1 MNRKQLLYGLVAVA
15 AIVLAIASYV
25 VYSGGSGSAL
35 PDDNGK
41 FSIKITPEDHTLGSP
56 TAPIQFV
63 EYAAPTCPHCA
74 HWDET
79 VFPQFKA
86 KYIDTG
92 KVHYVFRV
100 FALSSVDVAVEAMA
114 RCLPKDA
121 YFQFIDMMFR
131 NQEKWDPDGYKIPDV
146 HAALVN
152 MGRIAGM
159 SAEKVNACI
168 SNQDE
173 LKKIAAIGEHANK
186 AYGINGTPS
195 FIVDG
200 ELNRN
205 AVTWQ
210 GLQDLLDA
218 KLKAQA
224 ETQPKKQ

>member
-1 MNRKQLLYGLVAVA
+1 MNRKQLLYGLVAIA
-15 AIVLAIASYV
+15 AIALGVATYF
-25 VYSGGSGSAL
+25 VYFGGAGSGAL
-35 PDDNGK
+35 PDDGSK
-41 FSIKITPEDHTLGSP
+41 LAIQLTPDDHSLGSP
-56 TAPIQFV
+56 KAPVQFV

-74 HWDET
+74 HWNED

-92 KVHYVFRV
+92 KVHYTFRV

-114 RCLPKDA
+114 RCLPKEA

-131 NQEKWDPDGYKIPDV
+131 NQEKWDPDGYNITDV
-146 HAALVN
+146 HAALIN

-159 SAEKVNACI
+159 SAEKVDSCI

-195 FIVDG
+195 FIIDG

-210 GLQDLLDA
+210 GLQDTLDA
-218 KLKAQA
+218 EL
-224 ETQPKKQ
+224 KKQAKK